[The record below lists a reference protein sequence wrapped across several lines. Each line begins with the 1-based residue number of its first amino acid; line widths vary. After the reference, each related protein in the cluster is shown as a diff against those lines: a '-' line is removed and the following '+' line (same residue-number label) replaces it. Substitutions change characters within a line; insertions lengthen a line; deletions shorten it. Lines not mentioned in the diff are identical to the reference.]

1 MKSKG
6 PRATV
11 ITSTDEYDVPLPA
24 VTKANLC
31 IYSSFRQHEAHVRGK
46 GKHANLP
53 SW

>member
-31 IYSSFRQHEAHVRGK
+31 IYSRQHEAHVRGK
-46 GKHANLP
+46 GKHANLL

>member
-11 ITSTDEYDVPLPA
+11 ITSIDEYDFPA
-24 VTKANLC
+24 VTMANLY

-46 GKHANLP
+46 GKHANLL